1 MPEEQMTR
9 RKLTLTEKL
18 EKAGERLRRERYDPE
33 TIADALQTSVVKA
46 LERKLD
52 LDALPASW
60 YLTTAR
66 RCATDALR
74 RDSRAI
80 PTDPD
85 KLDHLTQT
93 RPQTGK

>member
-1 MPEEQMTR
+1 MTR

-18 EKAGERLRRERYDPE
+18 EWAADRLRRERYDPE
-33 TIADALQTSVVKA
+33 TIADALQTAA
-46 LERKLD
+46 LKGLQRGFD

-74 RDSRAI
+74 RDSRQI
-80 PTDPD
+80 PTEPD

-93 RPQTGK
+93 RPQKGG